1 MLRDMKQMV
10 SSIILMIVIGTI
22 FSGCVQEQQQ
32 QEPLVQTSEEVAVYI
47 VTILMEHNFTG
58 VYSFFNTSIAAQITA
73 EQFES
78 IWREQLAVSYG
89 NITRIV
95 RSRMVNESG
104 YEVVY
109 VTCNFTKVQVLD
121 IKITFNTK
129 QKVISL
135 LVVPTQNQTK
145 YTPPSYVDVNT
156 FTETNVTV
164 GEGQWR
170 LPATLT
176 VPKGTGPYPAV
187 ILVHGSGPNDQDETY
202 GPNKPFRDIA
212 WGLASKGIIVL
223 RYEKRTKYYP
233 AACAAF
239 QNFTVQDETIE
250 DAVAA
255 VDVVFASSLVN
266 QSRIF
271 VLGHSLGGMVA
282 PRLATQ
288 DIRITGLILLAAP
301 TRHLEDLLLEQTRYL
316 MNLSGA
322 NQSEE
327 VAELERLV
335 MKIKTLD
342 INQTENILGAPRSY
356 WIDLSTYDPVII
368 AQTLHIPLLI
378 LQGKRDYQVTMTDF
392 ARWNETFLHNASV
405 TMKIYPSL
413 NHLFITGT
421 GVPTNTEY
429 LIEGHV
435 AEEVVSD
442 IASWLAVQ

>member
-10 SSIILMIVIGTI
+10 SSIILMIVIGTV
-22 FSGCVQEQQQ
+22 FSGCVQEQQE

-47 VTILMEHNFTG
+47 VTLLMEHNFTG
-58 VYSFFNTSIAAQITA
+58 MYSFFNTSITAQITA

-95 RSRMVNESG
+95 RSRVVNESG
-104 YEVVY
+104 FEVVY

-121 IKITFNTK
+121 IKITFNTE

-135 LVVPTQNQTK
+135 LVVPTQNQIE

-187 ILVHGSGPNDQDETY
+187 VLVHGSGPNDQDETY
-202 GPNKPFRDIA
+202 GPNKPFRDLA

-223 RYEKRTKYYP
+223 RYEKRTKHYP
-233 AACAAF
+233 EACAAF

-442 IASWLAVQ
+442 IASWFAVQ